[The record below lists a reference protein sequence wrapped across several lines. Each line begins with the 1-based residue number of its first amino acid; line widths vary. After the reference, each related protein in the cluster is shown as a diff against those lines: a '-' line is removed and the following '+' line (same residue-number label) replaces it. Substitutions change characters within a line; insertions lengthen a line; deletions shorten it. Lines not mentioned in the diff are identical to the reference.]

1 MLILRG
7 LSTFTLTSTVKDAI
21 KRQRVDIFNIFSDT
35 NSRLMVVEGDVSEQ
49 GDRMTVLG
57 SSVDL
62 WDDRIIALEVA
73 NVDVAE
79 RLSSL
84 EETILSMW

>member
-7 LSTFTLTSTVKDAI
+7 RSTFTLTSTVKDAI
-21 KRQRVDIFNIFSDT
+21 KLQGLDVFSDT

-49 GDRMTVLG
+49 GDRMTVLE

-79 RLSSL
+79 RLTRL
-84 EETILSMW
+84 EETILSM